1 MTVNRP
7 SSENGSMPEHPTI
20 DLMKKSLF
28 ILFLFASMIGCYYD
42 VEQDLYSN
50 KPCNKSVISYNG
62 RIKNIMESNC
72 TSCHSGPNPDFG
84 IALTTFTEVKASDN
98 LGKWLCSIEQTGS
111 CFKMPQGSKLSDC
124 DIEACQLWVAQ
135 GYPEN

>member
-1 MTVNRP
+1 
-7 SSENGSMPEHPTI
+7 MPEHPTI

-28 ILFLFASMIGCYYD
+28 VLFLFASMIGCYYD

-50 KPCNKSVISYNG
+50 KPCNNSVISYNG
-62 RIKNIMESNC
+62 RIKNIMEASC
-72 TSCHSGPNPDFG
+72 TSCHSGSTPSDG
-84 IALTTFTEVKASDN
+84 IALTNFTEVKNSDQ
-98 LGKWLCSIEQTGS
+98 LGKWLCSIEQGAS
-111 CFKMPQGSKLSDC
+111 CSSMPKGGKLSDC